1 MKALH
6 LVRGQWAEQRANEW
20 LRQRGLKTLATNFHC
35 RYGELDM
42 VMLDGDCLVIVEVRF
57 RARRCFGG
65 GSATVTRAKQLK
77 LARAT
82 QLFLDRHRAWRHHPL
97 RFDVMSL
104 SMHEGGVR
112 YEWIRNAFCVDESG

>member
-6 LVRGQWAEQRANEW
+6 LVRGRWAEQRANSW
-20 LRQRGLKTLATNFHC
+20 LRKRGLKTLATNFHC

-42 VMLDGDCLVIVEVRF
+42 VMLDGSCLVIVEVRF
-57 RARRCFGG
+57 RAHGNFGD

-82 QLFLDRHRAWRHHPL
+82 QLFLGRHRAWRNHPL

-104 SMHEGGVR
+104 SMHEGRVR
-112 YEWIRNAFCVDESG
+112 YDWIRNAFSVDEAG